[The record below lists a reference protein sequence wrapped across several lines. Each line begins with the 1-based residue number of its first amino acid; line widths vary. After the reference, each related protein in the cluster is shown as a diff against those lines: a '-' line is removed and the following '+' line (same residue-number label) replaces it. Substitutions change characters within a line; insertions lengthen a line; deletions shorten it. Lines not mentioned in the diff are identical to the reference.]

1 MKEDAMPGEFSA
13 WLRQKREEQGWAR
26 PKMARRLIKAVE
38 TAGDRSMPGLDS
50 MCHNLYRWERGDDSP
65 SERYRLYY
73 SRALGI
79 PPGQFG
85 ASPPGESP
93 GAPRA
98 PGTMTL
104 MTAGPA
110 LPAAAPPSP
119 AWYLTA
125 GPAGPGLS
133 APAVIAY
140 RGMQEPGMGSST
152 VRQEVL
158 MGAHEGSEHASRA
171 EQRGIGDMT
180 LEQFRADVMR
190 LSREYLTGEPFAL
203 YLEMRRVR
211 GRMHEV
217 LDRRLWPRDASELYL
232 LLGCV
237 NHLMAIAA
245 HDLGYP
251 QAADELLRTA
261 WVYAVAIDHRPLMAR
276 VRVDAANN
284 VYWDQPRHANE
295 LALAALEYLR
305 DGPNGAFIYLMQGRA
320 AARMGDTGSARRAI
334 AEAEEARGRDHED
347 DLLAI
352 GGEFNFSLA
361 SQRALAGAILVE
373 IPGAEREAG
382 AELEGAIEL
391 YNRGPEPGED
401 HSQHVALNAH
411 VELATTRLHAGQVEG
426 AGAALDPV
434 FAIAPA
440 ARFSGLARR
449 LARARSELAAPVF
462 RGSAQASDL
471 AQRIEEF
478 DREETI
484 TAGLRGLIGG
494 PG

>member
-1 MKEDAMPGEFSA
+1 MKEGAMPSELSA
-13 WLRQKREEQGWAR
+13 WLRQQREERGWAR
-26 PKMARRLIKAVE
+26 PEMARRLIRAGE
-38 TAGDRSMPGLDS
+38 AAGDKSVPGLDS
-50 MCHNLYRWERGDDSP
+50 MCHNLYRWERGADIP

-79 PPGQFG
+79 SPRQFG
-85 ASPPGESP
+85 ASSP
-93 GAPRA
+93 SELAQA
-98 PGTMTL
+98 LHAAGTATL
-104 MTAGPA
+104 MTAPA
-110 LPAAAPPSP
+110 LPAPAPPFESWP
-119 AWYLTA
+119 VTA
-125 GPAGPGLS
+125 GPADSALP

-140 RGMQEPGMGSST
+140 RGLQEPGMGSST

-171 EQRGIGDMT
+171 EERGIGDMT
-180 LEQFRADVMR
+180 LGQFRADVMR
-190 LSREYLTGEPFAL
+190 LSREYLTGEPFGL

-211 GRMHEV
+211 GRMHDV

-237 NHLMAIAA
+237 NDLMAIAA

-251 QAADELLRTA
+251 QAADELLRSA
-261 WVYAVAIDHRPLMAR
+261 WVYALAIDHRPLMAR

-284 VYWDQPRHANE
+284 VYWDQPRRGTE
-295 LALAALEYLR
+295 LALAGLAYLR
-305 DGPNGAFIYLMQGRA
+305 DGPNGAFFHLRHGRA
-320 AARMGDTGSARRAI
+320 AARMGDTESARRAI
-334 AEAEEARGRDHED
+334 AEAEQARGRDHED
-347 DLLAI
+347 DLLAL

-361 SQRALAGAILVE
+361 SQRALAGAIFVE

-391 YNRGPEPGED
+391 YDRGPEPGED

-411 VELATTRLHAGQVEG
+411 VELATTRLHAGQVDG
-426 AGAALDPV
+426 AAAALDAV
-434 FAIAPA
+434 FAVPPA
-440 ARFSGLARR
+440 ARFSGLSRR
-449 LARARSELAAPVF
+449 LACTRSELAAPVF

-471 AQRIEEF
+471 ARRIEEYG
-478 DREETI
+478 REETI
-484 TAGLRGLIGG
+484 TAGLRGLTGG